1 MPILRQSG
9 GSKPPITSR
18 NSTQNKSPVVS
29 KTLAPKIKVLE
40 TADAKDRARTESLN
54 KTVNK
59 QNYEAVSRQYT
70 KPTPNT
76 QKDKTAKKDKSP
88 KSSVKK
94 TVGVT
99 EKPQIRPITKDKE
112 PDTSHFPSLNL
123 YYYQWNLPPH
133 KWSLPVEPVALIGD
147 DMVVDQEK
155 KMVSIGAAPRYRRGR
170 IYWYARS
177 GTEYV
182 NNKNYNNGSNPKDPR
197 YGFQFLWNPESI
209 TTSVAVNLDITPT
222 FADKFV
228 DVAGAFPSGEVL
240 AFTIRLDRTNDFAS
254 IKSAPKRGN
263 FTYDQLAK
271 NYATSEFYDGALS
284 FDMGFE
290 ATRIQKIKDLQ
301 QLGTIADIEY
311 LYKAING
318 PGWKNQAT
326 GRASSDIGFLSPTLL
341 RIDIGPLSYLGY
353 VNNIAVNH
361 ISFSKS
367 MIPIRTDVT
376 LNFNL
381 MATAGLVTK

>member
-18 NSTQNKSPVVS
+18 NSTQNKSPGV
-29 KTLAPKIKVLE
+29 AKIKVLNA
-40 TADAKDRARTESLN
+40 ADAKDRARTESLN

-59 QNYEAVSRQYT
+59 TNYEAVSRQYT

-76 QKDKTAKKDKSP
+76 QKSDTPKKSKSP

-94 TVGVT
+94 TVGAT
-99 EKPQIRPITKDKE
+99 TTPAPTPPTTNTD
-112 PDTSHFPSLNL
+112 PNTSHFPTINL

-147 DMVVDQEK
+147 DVVVDQELRR
-155 KMVSIGAAPRYRRGR
+155 VSIGASSRYRRGR

-182 NNKNYNNGSNPKDPR
+182 NNRNYNNGSNPKDPR

-240 AFTIRLDRTNDFAS
+240 AFTIRLDRTNDFAC
-254 IKSAPKRGN
+254 IKSIPKTTTGEI
-263 FTYDQLAK
+263 TYDQLASR
-271 NYATSEFYDGALS
+271 YATSDFYDGAHS

-290 ATRIQKIKDLQ
+290 GTRIQKIKDLQ

-341 RIDIGPLSYLGY
+341 RIDVGPLSYLGY